1 MKHLIGYAA
10 LACLSALPA
19 QAEGYFE
26 GKTITYIIATSPG
39 GGYDTYARAIG
50 THLGEKLGA
59 DRVIFQNLPG
69 AGHIIGATTLYNSEP
84 DGLTIGTFNT
94 GLIYAQ
100 ILQQDG
106 VTFDLNNFAWIGKAA
121 SDARVVVLSAES
133 GLADFKALIDSP
145 DRVNFAASG
154 IGSASY
160 NETKMLVDG
169 LELNA
174 EIIPGFNGNEGEMA
188 MLRGEVVGQVGSE
201 SSLAPF
207 VEAGSGFFAAGI
219 GGDVQPQAIEFAAT
233 DKARAIVNL
242 IAATSVLGRLTA
254 APPGTDPAVLEEL
267 REGYMAVM
275 ADPDFLA
282 EAAKLDIPIDPARGD
297 EVAALVAGALQQSPE
312 TVRIIAAALSAEIPT
327 IKVTSDILALEDRN
341 KIVTFLSG
349 DAQVRG
355 EISGSRTVV
364 TLNGAEAER
373 GDLAVGMSCEIEF
386 DPASEVNEF
395 RSIACSGAA
404 AAAAGVMSVNSKIT
418 ALEDGNKVVS
428 FVANGADA
436 RGSVSGSR
444 TAVTV
449 NGAEA
454 KRDDLAVGMDC
465 AFTYEDGAEIEFQT
479 VSCSGG

>member
-1 MKHLIGYAA
+1 MKHLFGIAA

-39 GGYDTYARAIG
+39 GGYDAYARAIG

-100 ILQQDG
+100 ILQQEG
-106 VTFDLNNFAWIGKAA
+106 VTFDLNAFSWVGKAA
-121 SDARVVVLSAES
+121 SDARVVVLSTES
-133 GLADFKALIDSP
+133 GLADFQALIDSP
-145 DRVNFAASG
+145 NNVNFAASG

-174 EIIPGFNGNEGEMA
+174 TIIPGFNGNEGEMA
-188 MLRGEVVGQVGSE
+188 MLRSEVVGQVGSE
-201 SSLAPF
+201 SSLRPF
-207 VEAGSGFFAAGI
+207 VDAGSGYFAAGI
-219 GGDVQPQAIEFAAT
+219 GGDVTPQAIDFANT
-233 DKARAIVNL
+233 DKARSIINL

-267 REGYMAVM
+267 RDGYMAVM
-275 ADPDFLA
+275 ADPVFLA
-282 EAAKLDIPIDPARGD
+282 EAARLGIPIDPARGD
-297 EVAALVAGALQQSPE
+297 EVAAQVARALQQSPE

-327 IKVTSDILALEDRN
+327 IKVSTAILALEDRN
-341 KIVTFLSG
+341 KIVTFMSG
-349 DAQVRG
+349 DAQVQG
-355 EISGSRTVV
+355 EVSGSRTTV
-364 TLNGAEAER
+364 TVNGAEAER
-373 GDLAVGMSCEIEF
+373 GDLAEGMICDMEY
-386 DPASEVNEF
+386 DPASDVNEF
-395 RSIACSGAA
+395 KSIACAGATA
-404 AAAAGVMSVNSKIT
+404 EAGGVMSVNSKISG
-418 ALEDGNKVVS
+418 LEDGNKVVS
-428 FVANGADA
+428 FTANGAA
-436 RGSVSGSR
+436 IKGSVSGSR

-449 NGAEA
+449 NGADA
-454 KRDDLAVGMDC
+454 RRDDLAVGMDC
-465 AFTYEDGAEIEFQT
+465 AFTYEDGAEIEFKT